1 MPSNILSDRSL
12 RSELARAQAQ
22 ASQKSTRVKIRDGN
36 NLMLVVRAN
45 GSASW
50 VLEYRNG
57 VGKRKPHTLGPWPA
71 MGLAAA
77 RQAAQDSRALL
88 VGGKDLNTHR
98 REVKVAAVQKA
109 VAESDS
115 VKKLFEDFMS
125 KQATSDVYLKNI
137 RAAFVAD
144 VLPEI
149 GAMHPHEV
157 TREDFLKILRKI
169 EKRGS
174 HVMVRRV
181 RMWLKHVFEYGID
194 DETRAELTT
203 LQVPTGHMR
212 SFMPIDPGN
221 FPAVTDPIE
230 AGELM
235 VAIGKFRPYVTRT
248 YLTLAA
254 HLFQRPTEL
263 LTATWEQ
270 FNLEKAVWVM
280 PANVTKKEREHW
292 VPLSPIVIDML
303 KKHQG
308 VVGDEGF
315 LFPGRDHAKPICL
328 GTAEKAIHAI
338 GYKGR
343 HCPHG
348 FRAMARTIGEER
360 LGIDEKFL
368 EKQLSHEEQDKVK
381 RAYNRSQFWLDRV
394 ALMQRWSQ
402 FLVDATAK
410 SASESKP

>member
-1 MPSNILSDRSL
+1 MASNILTDRSL
-12 RSELARAQAQ
+12 RSELTRAQAQ
-22 ASQKSTRVKIRDGN
+22 ASDKSTRVKIRDGN

-50 VLEYRNG
+50 ILEYRNSAG
-57 VGKRKPHTLGPWPA
+57 DRKPHTLGPWPA
-71 MGLAAA
+71 MGLGAA
-77 RQAAQDSRALL
+77 RQAAQDARTLL
-88 VGGKDLNTHR
+88 AAGKDLNAHR
-98 REVKVAAVQKA
+98 REVKSAAAQKA
-109 VAESDS
+109 VADNDS

-125 KQATSDVYLKNI
+125 KQANSDVYLKNI
-137 RAAFVAD
+137 RAAFMAD

-149 GAMHPHEV
+149 GAMPPHEV
-157 TREDFLKILRKI
+157 TREDVLKILRKI

-194 DETRAELTT
+194 DEARAQLTT

-212 SFMPIDPGN
+212 SFIPIDPGN

-230 AGELM
+230 AGNLM

-263 LTATWEQ
+263 RIATWDQ
-270 FNLEKAVWVM
+270 FNLETAVWVI
-280 PANVTKKEREHW
+280 PADVTKKEREHW
-292 VPLSPIVIDML
+292 VPLSPIVIEML
-303 KKHQG
+303 QKHQG
-308 VVGDEGF
+308 VVGNEGL
-315 LFPGRDHAKPICL
+315 LFPGRDHGKPIAL
-328 GTAEKAIHAI
+328 ETAEKAIHAI
-338 GYKGR
+338 GFKGR

-381 RAYNRSQFWLDRV
+381 RAYNRAQFWIDRV